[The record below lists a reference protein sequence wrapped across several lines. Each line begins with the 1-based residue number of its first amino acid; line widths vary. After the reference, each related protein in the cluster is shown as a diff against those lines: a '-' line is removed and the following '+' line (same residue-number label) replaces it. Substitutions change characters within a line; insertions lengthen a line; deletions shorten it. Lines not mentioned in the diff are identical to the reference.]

1 MGMQAARAWQ
11 VAVELLCSP
20 RTLLM
25 GKVVF
30 FGALFAKHRQDLG
43 LAVHHGAWEW
53 EEQQRMEPNIHTSI
67 SRASPATPCSCLAL
81 ALLCEQALHNPGDR
95 LR

>member
-1 MGMQAARAWQ
+1 MLSTDIIDAKSR
-11 VAVELLCSP
+11 
-20 RTLLM
+20 
-25 GKVVF
+25 F

-43 LAVHHGAWEW
+43 LAVHHGAWE
-53 EEQQRMEPNIHTSI
+53 EQQRVEPNIHTSI

-81 ALLCEQALHNPGDR
+81 LCEQAVHNPGDR